1 MKPVRGP
8 QGFTLIELM
17 AVIAIIG
24 ILAAFAL
31 PAYLDYAVRARVG
44 EGLSLAAAA
53 KNTVVEH
60 LNSGNPN
67 ASTSGYASGFTAPA
81 ATTNLA
87 SLAVDAKT
95 GVISVKTTAA
105 AGNGF
110 VHLVPYLGTWAAPT
124 ALPDGTT
131 AFTPPSQAVVA
142 WRCVGAGV
150 ELPST
155 LSIPAGSLLPAKQL
169 PSECR

>member
-1 MKPVRGP
+1 MKPV
-8 QGFTLIELM
+8 QAQKGFTLIELM
-17 AVIAIIG
+17 VVIAIIG

-53 KNTVVEH
+53 KNSVVEH

-67 ASTSGYASGFTAPA
+67 ASATGYASGYSAPA
-81 ATTNLA
+81 ATANVA

-105 AGNGF
+105 AGNGYF
-110 VHLVPYLGTWAAPT
+110 HLVPYLGTWTAPT

-131 AFTPPSQAVVA
+131 AFAPPSQGVVA
-142 WRCVGAGV
+142 WRCVGEGV
-150 ELPST
+150 VLPGA
-155 LSIPAGSLLPAKQL
+155 LSVPAGTLLPAKQL
-169 PSECR
+169 PGECR

>member
-1 MKPVRGP
+1 MQASQAHK
-8 QGFTLIELM
+8 GFTLIELM
-17 AVIAIIG
+17 VVIAIIG

-44 EGLSLAAAA
+44 EGLSLAASA

-67 ASTSGYASGFTAPA
+67 ASASGYASGFSAPA
-81 ATTNLA
+81 ATANVT
-87 SLAVDAKT
+87 SLSVDAKT

-110 VHLVPYLGTWAAPT
+110 FHLVPYLGTWAAAA

-131 AFTPPSQAVVA
+131 AFAPPSQGVVA

-150 ELPST
+150 ALPT
-155 LSIPAGSLLPAKQL
+155 GLVVPEGNLLPAKQL
-169 PSECR
+169 PGECR

>member
-1 MKPVRGP
+1 MKPARG
-8 QGFTLIELM
+8 QRGFTLIELM

-44 EGLSLAAAA
+44 EGLSLAAAV

-67 ASTSGYASGFTAPA
+67 ASANGYASGFTPPA
-81 ATTNLA
+81 ATANLA
-87 SLAVDAKT
+87 SMTVDAKT
-95 GVISVKTTAA
+95 GVISIKTTAA
-105 AGNGF
+105 AGNGL

-124 ALPDGTT
+124 SLPDGTT

-142 WRCVGAGV
+142 WRCVGADV
-150 ELPST
+150 VLPGT
-155 LSIPAGSLLPAKQL
+155 LSIPAGNLLPAKQL